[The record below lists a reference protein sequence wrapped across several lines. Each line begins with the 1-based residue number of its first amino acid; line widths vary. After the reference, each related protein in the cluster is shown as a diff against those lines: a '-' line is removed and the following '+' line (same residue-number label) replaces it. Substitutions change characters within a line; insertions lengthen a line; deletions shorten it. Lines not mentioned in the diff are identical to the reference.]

1 MYDVQIFLLVLVHV
15 HARTHAYTHVRV
27 SFPRYRGLSEEASAA
42 RKRRLSHFAPV
53 WGRQG
58 VGSGV
63 GGDYSVHVD
72 YESEYE
78 EGEGAEDDVSEEHAK
93 VLLSMYPN
101 TVVCKRE
108 EGG

>member
-1 MYDVQIFLLVLVHV
+1 M
-15 HARTHAYTHVRV
+15 
-27 SFPRYRGLSEEASAA
+27 
-42 RKRRLSHFAPV
+42 
-53 WGRQG
+53 
-58 VGSGV
+58 GSGV

-108 EGG
+108 EGGGGREGFVRRGGRRDEQNIARGVGAATIADKPIG